1 MNPNRTIRLLLG
13 LLIVMAATACRNA
26 LSKPSEPSAEAI
38 VLPSTLSGTYTIEV
52 TRGSL
57 TFVGEIEL

>member
-1 MNPNRTIRLLLG
+1 MVFTSYIYVEGDTI
-13 LLIVMAATACRNA
+13 T
-26 LSKPSEPSAEAI
+26 
-38 VLPSTLSGTYTIEV
+38 LPSTLSGTYTIEV

>member
-1 MNPNRTIRLLLG
+1 MNPNRTIHLLLG

-26 LSKPSEPSAEAI
+26 
-38 VLPSTLSGTYTIEV
+38 LSGTYTIEV

>member
-1 MNPNRTIRLLLG
+1 MNPNRTIHLLLG

-26 LSKPSEPSAEAI
+26 LSKPSEPSAE
-38 VLPSTLSGTYTIEV
+38 TIC
-52 TRGSL
+52 GSL